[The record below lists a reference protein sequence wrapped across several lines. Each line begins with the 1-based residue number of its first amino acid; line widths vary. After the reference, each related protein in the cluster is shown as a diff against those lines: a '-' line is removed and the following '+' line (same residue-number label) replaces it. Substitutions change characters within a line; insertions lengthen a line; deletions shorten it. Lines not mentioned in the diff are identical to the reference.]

1 MARTVTLLQLRTD
14 ARLYA
19 DERPGGA
26 STFITDTE
34 ANRLVNLALTELYD
48 LLVEA
53 RGQEYYETVSTS
65 TSTVAGT
72 ATISLPSDFYQLLG
86 VHLQWATNDL
96 EPVQD
101 LEHIQDRHWL
111 VNLGTW
117 SKYAPKAYRLRGASL
132 EFFPTPTSVV
142 TVALRY
148 IPAFTDLAAD
158 GSTFD
163 GVNGWE
169 KLVALR
175 AAIEMRV
182 IAGRSYA
189 DLDRLYERE
198 RERIQGLAADRAA
211 QHPKRIRDVQ
221 PENIGST
228 TWPYHGRATS

>member
-1 MARTVTLLQLRTD
+1 LARSVTLLQLRTD

-19 DERPGGA
+19 DERPGGT

-53 RGQEYYETVSTS
+53 RGHEYYETVSTS

-72 ATISLPSDFYQLLG
+72 AAVSLPADFYQLLG
-86 VHLQWATNDL
+86 VHLQWAANDL
-96 EPVQD
+96 EEVRD
-101 LEHIQDRHWL
+101 LEHIQDRHGL
-111 VNLGTW
+111 VNLGSW
-117 SKYAPKAYRLRGASL
+117 SQYGPKAFRLRGTSL

-148 IPAFTDLAAD
+148 VPAFGDLASDAA
-158 GSTFD
+158 TFD

-182 IAGRSYA
+182 IGGRPYG
-189 DLDRLYERE
+189 DLERLYDRE
-198 RERIQGLAADRAA
+198 RDRVQGLASDRAA
-211 QHPKRIRDVQ
+211 QSPKRIRDVQ
-221 PENIGST
+221 PESNWGTS
-228 TWPYHGRATS
+228 WPYHGRATS